1 MIEIQQAT
9 DGSWAVVFNGSDGL
23 HHDFFSTQADALEFC
38 RVYYG
43 VQL

>member
-1 MIEIQQAT
+1 MIEIHTTT
-9 DGSWAVVFNGSDGL
+9 DGAYCVVYHAPDGL

-43 VQL
+43 VIL